1 MNVRSIHVRLTIW
14 YTALI
19 VVASVGFGAYTYFS
33 FEHRLYEEVQA
44 MLARRVEHLRE
55 DVLPNISTDTP
66 EILAQKI
73 QEVYS
78 PEENDRFIRISKTD
92 GTVLYISGAPREKSF
107 DPKNIPL
114 PLDYTTTI
122 AEHIKGLRSADH
134 LLLVGYTTK
143 MAGGD
148 YVLEMGTSITPVSI
162 ALHKLIVTLLIGLP
176 VIVFI
181 AVMGGSI
188 LVRRALQPVEAMRA
202 TAEQISFGKLRQRLP
217 VMPTDDAIEHLSRT
231 LNQMLER
238 LDQAYQQASRFSA
251 DASHELRTPL
261 AIMRSELETILHGQ
275 EIPNASRER
284 IGSILE
290 ENERLSNIVE
300 ALFSLARLDGGE
312 AKIGNDVFDLAELA
326 KSTLEQMHLLAEEK
340 SLSVVVNAPQPIFV
354 MGDAAR
360 LKQVIVNL
368 LDNAIKYTM
377 PGGTISIIV
386 GATGLQAVLSV
397 NDNGVGIPSD
407 ALPHIFERF
416 YRADKVRSRTIQG
429 AGLGLSIVRA
439 ICQAHGGTVEAN
451 SQEGISTSLI
461 VKLPLAAKPNS

>member
-1 MNVRSIHVRLTIW
+1 
-14 YTALI
+14 
-19 VVASVGFGAYTYFS
+19 
-33 FEHRLYEEVQA
+33 
-44 MLARRVEHLRE
+44 
-55 DVLPNISTDTP
+55 
-66 EILAQKI
+66 
-73 QEVYS
+73 
-78 PEENDRFIRISKTD
+78 
-92 GTVLYISGAPREKSF
+92 
-107 DPKNIPL
+107 
-114 PLDYTTTI
+114 
-122 AEHIKGLRSADH
+122 
-134 LLLVGYTTK
+134 
-143 MAGGD
+143 
-148 YVLEMGTSITPVSI
+148 
-162 ALHKLIVTLLIGLP
+162 
-176 VIVFI
+176 
-181 AVMGGSI
+181 
-188 LVRRALQPVEAMRA
+188 
-202 TAEQISFGKLRQRLP
+202 
-217 VMPTDDAIEHLSRT
+217 
-231 LNQMLER
+231 MLER
-238 LDQAYQQASRFSA
+238 LDQAYQQATRFSA

-261 AIMRSELETILHGQ
+261 AIMRSELEAQLNGQ
-275 EIPNASRER
+275 DMPQAFRER

-312 AKIGNDVFDLAELA
+312 AKIGNDVFDLAELV

-340 SLSVVVNAPQPIFV
+340 TLSVIVSAPQPVFV

-377 PGGTISIIV
+377 PGGTVSIIV
-386 GATGLQAVLSV
+386 GTAGLQAVLSV
-397 NDNGVGIPSD
+397 NDNGVGIPPD